1 VFIEMLSN
9 LMALANLGVDVIRF
23 DALAFLWKKLGTLS
37 QNLPEAHTLISLF
50 RMCLQVI
57 APGVILLAEAIVAP
71 RNIIKYFGEDMIE
84 GNECEV
90 AYNAS
95 LMALLWNSIATKKA
109 SLMLMSL
116 NEIPNK
122 PDDATWINYIR
133 CHDDIGLGYDDD
145 FVRAMGS
152 DPTAHKQFI
161 LSYYTGKLE
170 WSPAKGLMFMYN
182 PKNGDGRITGSAA
195 SLLGLE
201 TALELKNKNIID
213 YAIAKI
219 LMMHG
224 IILTYGGIPMIYAGD
239 EIGTL
244 NDYTYEQ
251 NDDHVND
258 NRWVNRPMHNW
269 NVVSELKKIDDSPSA
284 IIYQGLKN
292 MIRLRKE
299 HDIFQDLNDVKIHGC
314 PNQHIFVFQRTNGTE
329 NIWVLS
335 NFNEVTEKI
344 DIGWLLS
351 IGIFTGKNSVD
362 LLTGNSFEL
371 IHNELPLKPFQQ
383 LWITNN

>member
-1 VFIEMLSN
+1 
-9 LMALANLGVDVIRF
+9 
-23 DALAFLWKKLGTLS
+23 
-37 QNLPEAHTLISLF
+37 
-50 RMCLQVI
+50 
-57 APGVILLAEAIVAP
+57 
-71 RNIIKYFGEDMIE
+71 
-84 GNECEV
+84 
-90 AYNAS
+90 
-95 LMALLWNSIATKKA
+95 
-109 SLMLMSL
+109 
-116 NEIPNK
+116 
-122 PDDATWINYIR
+122 
-133 CHDDIGLGYDDD
+133 
-145 FVRAMGS
+145 
-152 DPTAHKQFI
+152 
-161 LSYYTGKLE
+161 
-170 WSPAKGLMFMYN
+170 
-182 PKNGDGRITGSAA
+182 
-195 SLLGLE
+195 
-201 TALELKNKNIID
+201 
-213 YAIAKI
+213 
-219 LMMHG
+219 
-224 IILTYGGIPMIYAGD
+224 MIYAGD

-269 NVVSELKKIDDSPSA
+269 NIVSELKKIDDSPSA

-299 HDIFQDLNDVKIHGC
+299 YDIFQDLNDVKIHGC

-329 NIWVLS
+329 SIWVLS

-351 IGIFTGKNSVD
+351 IGIFTSKNSVD